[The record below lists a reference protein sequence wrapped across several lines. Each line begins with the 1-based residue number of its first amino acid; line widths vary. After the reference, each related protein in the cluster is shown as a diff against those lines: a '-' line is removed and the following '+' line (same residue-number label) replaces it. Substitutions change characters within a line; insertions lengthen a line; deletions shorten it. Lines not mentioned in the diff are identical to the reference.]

1 MSPLYL
7 HCAICGRKQADGLL
21 SRGQWGHVA
30 LEDGTARQACP
41 ACKSSNADWETLVVA
56 SGNGRVGAV
65 YGTEYGV
72 RGDDARVYP

>member
-21 SRGQWGHVA
+21 SRGHWGHIA
-30 LEDGTARQACP
+30 LADGTARHACP
-41 ACKSSNADWETLVVA
+41 ACKSANADWESVVVSA
-56 SGNGRVGAV
+56 SEGGVGAA

-72 RGDDARVYP
+72 TGDRPSAY